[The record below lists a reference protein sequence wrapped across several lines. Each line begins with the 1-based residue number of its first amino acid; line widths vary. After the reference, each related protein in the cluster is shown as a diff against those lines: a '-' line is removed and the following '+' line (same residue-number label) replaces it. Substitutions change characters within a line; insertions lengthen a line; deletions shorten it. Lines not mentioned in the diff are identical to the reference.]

1 MCLCMDV
8 CNFKEMGC
16 CCFIIYDLIRYV
28 SGAFLLNIYFCYL
41 IIFFSI
47 NWVGNQWFQNCHVHQ
62 HLSNLQHN
70 DFLWIMCCRFFIIMV
85 HVEYIL
91 VSWMQNLPAIS
102 YLGVVLVLYFVLRF
116 ERMNWNLQCL
126 TIFCAEHHFGPP
138 IGTWHQLLNDCWS
151 LHLDGCISKICP
163 QEISSTANNL

>member
-1 MCLCMDV
+1 MLVVLFCLI
-8 CNFKEMGC
+8 
-16 CCFIIYDLIRYV
+16 FISV
-28 SGAFLLNIYFCYL
+28 TWLL
-41 IIFFSI
+41 FFSI

-85 HVEYIL
+85 HVECIL
-91 VSWMQNLPAIS
+91 VSWTQNLPAIS
-102 YLGVVLVLYFVLRF
+102 YLGVVLVLYFVLCF

-126 TIFCAEHHFGPP
+126 TIVCAEHHFGPP
-138 IGTWHQLLNDCWS
+138 IGTWHQLLNDYWY
-151 LHLDGCISKICP
+151 LHVDGCISKICP

>member
-1 MCLCMDV
+1 MLFCLIV
-8 CNFKEMGC
+8 
-16 CCFIIYDLIRYV
+16 ISV
-28 SGAFLLNIYFCYL
+28 TWLL
-41 IIFFSI
+41 FFSI

-102 YLGVVLVLYFVLRF
+102 YLGVVLVLYFVLCF

-126 TIFCAEHHFGPP
+126 TNFLCWASFWASHRHLASVAEWLLISAFR
-138 IGTWHQLLNDCWS
+138 WLHQQNLSPGNFFNCQQSVAFVDLC
-151 LHLDGCISKICP
+151 LQLARSKFAWEVKIV
-163 QEISSTANNL
+163 